1 MKNENQQINLH
12 VKEGQNEVIILHG
25 EAAPAEP
32 FRKSVK
38 VSGTLDVPRIHLM
51 NPPKWL
57 TNKLSPENIKEE
69 NRDSPMQWS
78 HVEVNRE
85 SGSIKYIED
94 AGSLWESTFTGTLS
108 VDPRF
113 EKFGINS
120 GKSYTT
126 LELSNFIKMNR
137 TFFETKDK
145 AMLLVSDLRKFKAKV
160 DKDVEN
166 QADDRGN
173 RRILLAQAVESNI
186 PESFKIYIPVFKGYP
201 AQILEIEI
209 SIDPGDLSCS
219 LISPEA
225 ADYIEE
231 TKDALIDVE
240 LEEIAELHPTLRIF
254 EV

>member
-12 VKEGQNEVIILHG
+12 VKEGQNEVIIRHG
-25 EAAPAEP
+25 EAAPDVP
-32 FRKSVK
+32 FRTPVK
-38 VSGTLDVPRIHLM
+38 VSGTLDVPKVHLT
-51 NPPKWL
+51 NPSKWL
-57 TNKLSPENIKEE
+57 TNKLFPEDISKE
-69 NRDSPMQWS
+69 NRDSTLQYS

-85 SGSIKYIED
+85 SGSIKYTED
-94 AGSLWESTFTGTLS
+94 AGMPWASEFTGTLS
-108 VDPRF
+108 LDPRF

-160 DKDVEN
+160 DKEVEN

-186 PESFKIYIPVFKGYP
+186 PESFKLTIPIFQGYP
-201 AQILEIEI
+201 AQTLEIEI

-225 ADYIEE
+225 SDYIEE